1 MIEELSPYKI
11 QIIETVLII
20 FLIILVK
27 FLTKRSISRILNR
40 FHFDEQRSKM
50 SIKIINIFIAI
61 GAIILLAGI
70 WNIDQTQLMVFIT
83 SMLTV
88 MGIAFFAQWS
98 ILSNITSSLIL
109 FFNHPLKIGDSIE
122 VLDKEL
128 SISGKL
134 EDISF
139 FFMHVRTEQGDLV
152 TIPNNLVLQKII
164 KSVKQ
169 KD

>member
-1 MIEELSPYKI
+1 M
-11 QIIETVLII
+11 
-20 FLIILVK
+20 
-27 FLTKRSISRILNR
+27 
-40 FHFDEQRSKM
+40 
-50 SIKIINIFIAI
+50 
-61 GAIILLAGI
+61 AGI

-109 FFNHPLKIGDSIE
+109 FFNHPLKIGDEIE
-122 VLDKEL
+122 VLDKEF
-128 SISGKL
+128 SIDGKL

-139 FFMHVRTEQGDLV
+139 FFMHVRTVSGDLV
-152 TIPNNLVLQKII
+152 TIPNNLVLQKMIR
-164 KSVKQ
+164 SVKS